1 MSCEAW
7 SLFGKEVIYFL
18 HDLNN
23 NDMNTKFLYSTVS
36 NAVNLLR
43 KAGFTMDFHVKNSDI
58 FLDEQ
63 KVDIND
69 LKIVKFFRYEGESD
83 PADEASVYGLESRT
97 GLKGILVTGDESS
110 SESSFSKI
118 LKKLHLKLLGGE

>member
-18 HDLNN
+18 HYLNN

>member
-1 MSCEAW
+1 
-7 SLFGKEVIYFL
+7 
-18 HDLNN
+18 
-23 NDMNTKFLYSTVS
+23 MNTKFLYNTVS
-36 NAVNLLR
+36 NAINLLR
-43 KAGFTMDFHVKNSDI
+43 NAGFTMNFHLKNCDI

-97 GLKGILVTGDESS
+97 GLKGILVTGDESNS
-110 SESSFSKI
+110 DVSSKI
-118 LKKLHLKLLGGE
+118 LKRLHLKLLGEKS

>member
-1 MSCEAW
+1 
-7 SLFGKEVIYFL
+7 
-18 HDLNN
+18 
-23 NDMNTKFLYSTVS
+23 MNTKFLYSTVS
-36 NAVNLLR
+36 NAINLLR
-43 KAGFTMDFHVKNSDI
+43 NAGFTMNLHLKNCDI

-97 GLKGILVTGDESS
+97 GLKGILVTGDESNS
-110 SESSFSKI
+110 DFSSKI
-118 LKKLHLKLLGGE
+118 LKRLHLKLLGRE